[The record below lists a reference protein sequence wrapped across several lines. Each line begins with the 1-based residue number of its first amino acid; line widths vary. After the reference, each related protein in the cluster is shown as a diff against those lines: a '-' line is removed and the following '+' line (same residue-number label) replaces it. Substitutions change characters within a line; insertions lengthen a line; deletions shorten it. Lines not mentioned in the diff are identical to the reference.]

1 MIERTHPAIWV
12 HTVPAEE
19 KRLRTK
25 AEPFDFS
32 KMSYKEIAELTRR
45 MRKIMKAANGIGL
58 AANQIGLPF
67 AMFVAEVESDRGPK
81 FYAVFNPKIEKME
94 KDKVIMEEGCL
105 SVPNI
110 WGDVSRP
117 KKVTLV
123 GEDSK
128 GRPLKIKAWGLLAR
142 VFQHE
147 VGHLNGELFIDKA
160 KELYKLEQKKASTIK

>member
-1 MIERTHPAIWV
+1 MIERAHPEILV
-12 HTVPAEE
+12 QDVSAEE
-19 KRLRTK
+19 KILRHK

-32 KMSYKEIAELTRR
+32 KMSLKEITELSRR

-67 AMFVAEVESDRGPK
+67 AMFVAEVESDKGSK
-81 FYAVFNPKIEKME
+81 FYTVFNPKIESME
-94 KDKVIMEEGCL
+94 KEKVIMEEGCL
-105 SVPNI
+105 SVPGI

-117 KKVTLV
+117 KKVVLTGL
-123 GEDSK
+123 DSK
-128 GRPLKIKAWGLLAR
+128 GRPIKIKAWGLLAR

-160 KELYKLEQKKASTIK
+160 KAMYKLEKTSD